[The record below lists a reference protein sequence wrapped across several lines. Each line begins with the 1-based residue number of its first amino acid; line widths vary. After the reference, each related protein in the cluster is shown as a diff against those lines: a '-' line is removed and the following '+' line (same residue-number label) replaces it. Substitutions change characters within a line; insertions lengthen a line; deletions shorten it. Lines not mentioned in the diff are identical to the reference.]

1 MGQAPVETP
10 KAWPQSDRLA
20 SGKSARRGG
29 VAPFPLWIT
38 AGMPYLTASRP
49 VKVPV

>member
-1 MGQAPVETP
+1 MDTP

-20 SGKSARRGG
+20 SRKSARRGRRL
-29 VAPFPLWIT
+29 PFPLWIT